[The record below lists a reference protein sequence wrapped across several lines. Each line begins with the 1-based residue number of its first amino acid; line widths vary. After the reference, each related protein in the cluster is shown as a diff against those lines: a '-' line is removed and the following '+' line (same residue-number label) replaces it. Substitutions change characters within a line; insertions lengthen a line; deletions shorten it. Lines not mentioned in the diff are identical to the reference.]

1 MQVDSSRPVCEAVA
15 GGELD
20 AAIVGGD
27 IPEELADTLTAV
39 PYAEAR
45 PPRCFVHNGSQASVR
60 QWMSD
65 E

>member
-45 PPRCFVHNGSQASVR
+45 GPISLS
-60 QWMSD
+60 
-65 E
+65 